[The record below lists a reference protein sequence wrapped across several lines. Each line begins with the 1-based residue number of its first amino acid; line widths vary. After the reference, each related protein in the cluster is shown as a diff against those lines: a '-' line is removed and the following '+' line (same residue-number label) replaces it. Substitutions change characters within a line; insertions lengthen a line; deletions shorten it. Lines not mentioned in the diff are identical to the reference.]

1 MSNPFYYG
9 NPVPPK
15 QFLGRRREL
24 RRIIGRI
31 KNQAQ
36 STALVGEPRTGK
48 TSLLQYLAAPE
59 FRTKHYGAEGK
70 QYLFSYLD
78 AQTLGTKFSQEAFW
92 KYVLQPLEDKIESG
106 SPLDEAYT
114 MCQEN
119 HFGAFVLERLLAQV
133 RSDGWRLIVMLDEF
147 NDLLHHPILNT
158 AEFFGSLR
166 SLATRS
172 RSALALIVATPRS
185 LTDLTT
191 DTEQFSR
198 AGSPYFNFM
207 PEVTMGPLSLRDISQ
222 LFKTTSG
229 ERFSA
234 KDRQFVSEIAGG
246 HPYLVQAAA
255 SALWEIY
262 DDGERDPVRRWR
274 HAGESLYDEVAMTLG
289 NTWRQW
295 PAAMRQA
302 FTSVALAHIPTLL
315 GEQEFMVERFIRDM
329 KDFGPELRELKKR
342 GFTEEDE
349 AVPGGWR
356 VRPGAFLWW
365 LADELTRTVRSEDA
379 FEEWL
384 RAEVVEGP
392 LTRKE
397 RQQLGKVARETIDLV
412 QGGVTALISAAAEGV
427 GAGLASRPYA

>member
-9 NPVPPK
+9 NPVPPE

-31 KNQAQ
+31 INQGQ

-48 TSLLQYLAAPE
+48 TSLLQYLAAPAY
-59 FRTKHYGAEGK
+59 RTKLYGAEGK

-78 AQTLGTKFSQEAFW
+78 AQTLGGKFSQEEFW
-92 KYVLQPLEDKIESG
+92 KYVLQPLKAKIESG
-106 SPLDEAYT
+106 SPLDEAYK

-119 HFGAFVLERLLAQV
+119 HFGAFVLERLFAQV
-133 RSDGWRLIVMLDEF
+133 QNDGWRLIVMLDEF

-185 LTDLTT
+185 LTDLTA

-198 AGSPYFNFM
+198 AGSPYFNFL
-207 PEVTMGPLSLRDISQ
+207 PEVTMGPLSLRDTSH
-222 LFKTTSG
+222 LFKMAG
-229 ERFSA
+229 DRFSA
-234 KDRQFVSEIAGG
+234 QDRLFVSEIAGG
-246 HPYLVQAAA
+246 HPYLIQAAA
-255 SALWEIY
+255 SALWETY
-262 DDGERDPVRRWR
+262 DDGERDSVRRWQN
-274 HAGESLYDEVAMTLG
+274 AGESLYDETAMTLG

-295 PAAMRQA
+295 PSAMRQA

-342 GFTEEDE
+342 GFTEEE
-349 AVPGGWR
+349 ESIPGGWR

-365 LADELTRTVRSEDA
+365 LADELTRTVRSDEA
-379 FEEWL
+379 FEDWL

-397 RQQLGKVARETIDLV
+397 RQQLSKVARETIELV

-427 GAGLASRPYA
+427 GAGLASRPYV

>member
-15 QFLGRRREL
+15 HFLGRRREL

-31 KNQAQ
+31 MNQGQ
-36 STALVGEPRTGK
+36 STAVVGEPRTGK
-48 TSLLQYLAAPE
+48 TSLLQYLAAPSL
-59 FRTKHYGAEGK
+59 RAKLYGTEGK
-70 QYLFSYLD
+70 RFLFSYLD
-78 AQTLGTKFSQEAFW
+78 AQTLGGKFSQAEFW
-92 KYVLQPLEDKIESG
+92 EYVLQPLKAKIESG
-106 SPLDEAYT
+106 SVLAEAYE
-114 MCQEN
+114 MCEEN
-119 HFGAFVLERLLAQV
+119 HFGTFVLERLFAQV
-133 RSDGWRLIVMLDEF
+133 LSDEWRLIVMLDEF

-166 SLATRS
+166 SLATRT

-185 LTDLTT
+185 LTDLTA

-198 AGSPYFNFM
+198 AGSPYFNFLS
-207 PEVTMGPLSLRDISQ
+207 EVTLGPMALRDISH
-222 LFKTTSG
+222 LFKMAG
-229 ERFSA
+229 DRFSSQ
-234 KDRQFVSEIAGG
+234 DRQFVSEIAGG
-246 HPYLVQAAA
+246 HPYLVQAASA
-255 SALWEIY
+255 ALWETY
-262 DDGERDPVRRWR
+262 DDGERDPVRRWQI
-274 HAGESLYDEVAMTLG
+274 AGESLYDEAGMTLG

-295 PAAMRQA
+295 PSAMRQA

-315 GEQEFMVERFIRDM
+315 GEQEFMVERFIRDL

-342 GFTEEDE
+342 GFTVEDE
-349 AVPGGWR
+349 SVPGGWR

-365 LADELTRTVRSEDA
+365 LADELTRTVRSDEVFED
-379 FEEWL
+379 WL

-397 RQQLGKVARETIDLV
+397 KQQLSRVARETIELV

-427 GAGLASRPYA
+427 GAGLASRPYV